1 MDRFT
6 VSCIMAG
13 LFVILVIAACSMPEQ
28 KPADPTPPVMA
39 NLCITVVSPFVE
51 DPIIIPGTL
60 SDNTLLC
67 APKKDLEQ
75 ITEECVSLFLV
86 RRYLYQQAALKAER

>member
-1 MDRFT
+1 M
-6 VSCIMAG
+6 SCIMAV
-13 LFVILVIAACSMPEQ
+13 LFAVLVITACAVAEQ
-28 KPADPTPPVMA
+28 KAAQPEPPQMA
-39 NLCITVVSPFVE
+39 NLCLTVVSPFME

-60 SDNTLLC
+60 SDNTMLC
-67 APKKDLEQ
+67 APKKDLET